1 MGPLEG
7 LNIISAEFDFI
18 LALLIGI
25 AFGFVLEQAGFSSS
39 KRLAGLFYGTDF
51 VVLRVFFTAAVTT
64 CLGVIIFDYFGI
76 LDSSLIYINPT
87 FLGSAIVGGVIMG
100 LGFILG
106 GFCPGTSVCAAA
118 IGKIDAIVFIGG
130 LLIGVFIF
138 AELYPLYEGFYHG
151 SSYGDIKIFDTLGMS
166 RGLFIFVLV
175 FIALFAF
182 VVTYFIEQKITK
194 QPTQSLLNSMKLFPY
209 HTMAIIGALIATI
222 IIINLPSRKEK
233 IIAAVQKEM
242 KQGKYSL
249 PLISAE
255 ELSFKILESNEN
267 IKIVDVRPDSIYSKL
282 SIPGASNIPLDK
294 LFDRAWEDY
303 LGNVKSLKIF
313 VGQNEQQSIKAALL
327 AKKLGYKNITV
338 LQGGMNSFVNNILN
352 FKKPIVLDDTQGF
365 IAEAS
370 IRLKGM
376 IAKNKQPKIKPKVLM
391 KAKGGC

>member
-51 VVLRVFFTAAVTT
+51 VVLRVFFTAAITT
-64 CLGVIIFDYFGI
+64 IIGVIILDYVGF
-76 LDSSLIYINPT
+76 LDSSLIFINPT

-100 LGFILG
+100 LGFIMG

-118 IGKIDAIVFIGG
+118 IGKIDAIVFVGG
-130 LLIGVFIF
+130 LFIGVFLF

-166 RGLFIFVLV
+166 KAWFVFILV

-182 VVTYFIEQKITK
+182 VVTYFIEQKVTK
-194 QPTQSLLNSMKLFPY
+194 KPIAGFFQTIKAMPY
-209 HTMAIIGALIATI
+209 HSIAVFATLIITLFV
-222 IIINLPSRKEK
+222 INLPDRKTK
-233 IIAAVQKEM
+233 IVTSVKKEM
-242 KQGKYSL
+242 IKGTYTMA
-249 PLISAE
+249 LISAE
-255 ELSFKILESNEN
+255 ELSFKILETDEN
-267 IKIVDVRPDSIYSKL
+267 IKIVDVRPDSVFAKL
-282 SIPGASNIPLDK
+282 SIPGASNIPADR

-303 LGNVKSLKIF
+303 LGNIKPLKIF
-313 VGQNEQQSIKAALL
+313 VAQNERQSIEAALI
-327 AKKLGYKNITV
+327 AKKLGYKNIAV
-338 LQGGMNSFVNNILN
+338 LKGGMNSFVTAILN
-352 FKKPIVLDDTQGF
+352 YKNANIQDDTQGF

-370 IRLKGM
+370 VRLKKM
-376 IAKNKQPKIKPKVLM
+376 IAKNKQPKIKCKVLM

>member
-64 CLGVIIFDYFGI
+64 ILGVIIFDYIGI

-100 LGFILG
+100 LGFIMG
-106 GFCPGTSVCAAA
+106 GFCPGTSICAAA

-138 AELYPLYEGFYHG
+138 AELYPLYESFYHG

-166 RGLFIFVLV
+166 REFFIFILV
-175 FIALFAF
+175 FFALFAF

-194 QPTQSLLNSMKLFPY
+194 QATQGFWGSIKLFPY
-209 HTMAIIGALIATI
+209 HSMAIIGTLIVTI

-233 IIAAVQKEM
+233 IIASVQKEM
-242 KQGKYSL
+242 KQGKCSL
-249 PLISAE
+249 PMISSE
-255 ELSFKILESNEN
+255 ELVFKILESNEN
-267 IKIVDVRPDSIYSKL
+267 IKIIDIRPESIYTIL
-282 SIPGASNIPLDK
+282 SIPGSSNIPFDK

-338 LQGGMNSFVNNILN
+338 LQGGMNSFVTNILN
-352 FKKPIVLDDTQGF
+352 FKKPIKFDDTQGF

-370 IRLKGM
+370 VRIKDM

>member
-64 CLGVIIFDYFGI
+64 VLGVIIFDYFGI